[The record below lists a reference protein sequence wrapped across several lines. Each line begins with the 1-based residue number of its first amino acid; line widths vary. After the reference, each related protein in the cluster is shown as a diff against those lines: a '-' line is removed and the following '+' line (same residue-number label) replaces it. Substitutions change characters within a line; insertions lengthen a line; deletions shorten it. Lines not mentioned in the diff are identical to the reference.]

1 MAATVEKAS
10 SHLGPRSPDL
20 PYQSG
25 QVLEIEDGDWLHPIS
40 MARQVVR
47 GFSSRGWRVYAS
59 MVVGGGRW
67 RVFGGSWAGRRSL
80 GPARE
85 RVSGDGSA
93 EAAAAA

>member
-20 PYQSG
+20 PCQSG

-40 MARQVVR
+40 MASQVVR
-47 GFSSRGWRVYAS
+47 GFSSRGWRGAS

-67 RVFGGSWAGRRSL
+67 GVFGGS
-80 GPARE
+80 
-85 RVSGDGSA
+85 
-93 EAAAAA
+93 